1 MNITGKDAEFL
12 KTALIYYKGFIRKIR
27 TADSHE
33 SDMETIKR
41 CESWIK
47 KLEEHVAWRSNIGLP

>member
-1 MNITGKDAEFL
+1 MQMTKEDAKL
-12 KTALIYYKGFIRKIR
+12 LWAALIHYKGFIRKIR

-33 SDMETIKR
+33 SDIETIKR

-47 KLEEHVAWRSNIGLP
+47 KLEEHVAWRSNAGLS